1 MRGHAADALTMVIPQ
16 LMLVRDDL
24 PKLVSGAL
32 E

>member
-1 MRGHAADALTMVIPQ
+1 MRGHAADALTMVIPP